1 MRSLISIIVLLSAVC
16 LGATPAGFNFPAEDI
31 KALGLKFEP
40 VQVKIP
46 GLKRSYR
53 FLWLSDLHVMA
64 QDVSEIEEKW
74 QPAMIFRRDKRFNNP
89 TSKLTP
95 AAVWKKLPAVLNK
108 SGADAVFFGGDICDT
123 GSAANLSLLAEGFKK
138 VTVPF
143 IFLRE
148 DHDFSPWHLVKQ
160 DISEQKKISQ
170 LIDGHPDI
178 AVIEF
183 RDLMIIG
190 IDRSVFNITPQ
201 VLERF
206 KVLCAK
212 GKPVILLMHVPI
224 HTGDTPDNIKRDAWG
239 GGKKMLKTTREFI
252 NFVLSKTSPVKA
264 VFSGHTHIS
273 WQTRPGAVPFRHI
286 FKPAFEGY
294 IGTISVVPEE
304 TESGTASES
313 AHTGKPVKVRNKF

>member
-1 MRSLISIIVLLSAVC
+1 MRSLISIIVLLSAVF

-74 QPAMIFRRDKRFNNP
+74 QPAMIYRRDRRFNNP
-89 TSKLTP
+89 ASKLTP
-95 AAVWKKLPAVLNK
+95 AAVWKKLPAVLNS
-108 SGADAVFFGGDICDT
+108 SGADALFFGGDICDT
-123 GSAANLSLLAEGFKK
+123 GSVANLTLLAEGFKK
-138 VTVPF
+138 MTIPF

-148 DHDFSPWHLVKQ
+148 NHDFSPWHLVKK

-170 LIDGHPDI
+170 LIDGHPEI

-183 RDLMIIG
+183 RDLMVIG
-190 IDRSVFNITPQ
+190 IDRSFYNITPQ

-206 KVLCAK
+206 KVLCAR
-212 GKPVILLMHVPI
+212 GKPVILLMHVPFC
-224 HTGDTPDNIKRDAWG
+224 TSDTPELARCSAWG
-239 GGKKMLKTTREFI
+239 GGKKMQKTTRKFVEF
-252 NFVLSKTSPVKA
+252 VMAEKSPVKA
-264 VFSGHTHIS
+264 VFSGHVHKKS
-273 WQTRPGAVPFRHI
+273 WHSKPGVIPHRRI

-294 IGTISVVPEE
+294 IGTISIVPEE
-304 TESGTASES
+304 
-313 AHTGKPVKVRNKF
+313 K

>member
-1 MRSLISIIVLLSAVC
+1 MKGLISIFILLSAVF
-16 LGATPAGFNFPAEDI
+16 AAAAPAGFNFRAEDI

-64 QDVSEIEEKW
+64 QDVSEIEAKW

-108 SGADAVFFGGDICDT
+108 SGADALFFGGDICDT
-123 GSAANLSLLAEGFKK
+123 GSAANLSLLSEGFKK
-138 VTVPF
+138 MTVPF

-148 DHDFSPWHLVKQ
+148 DHDFYPWHLVKK

-170 LIDGHPDI
+170 LIDGHPNI

-206 KVLCAK
+206 KLLCAK

-224 HTGDTPDNIKRDAWG
+224 HAGDTPDFIKRDAWG
-239 GGKKMLKTTREFI
+239 GGKKMQKTTRKFVEF
-252 NFVLSKTSPVKA
+252 VMAEKSPVKA
-264 VFSGHTHIS
+264 VFSGHVHKKS
-273 WQTRPGAVPFRHI
+273 WHSKPGVIPHRRI

-294 IGTISVVPEE
+294 IGTISIVPEE
-304 TESGTASES
+304 
-313 AHTGKPVKVRNKF
+313 K